1 MAETGGRNAP
11 EWVDGM
17 LRNQRTGSTEMRSR
31 LLIRDGNHRFG
42 AMKTLAWSRLLGDSV
57 LC

>member
-1 MAETGGRNAP
+1 MAQTGGRNAP

-42 AMKTLAWSRLLGDSV
+42 AMKTLAWPLLLGDSV
-57 LC
+57 